1 MTDVELFNKTI
12 QEFIDST
19 KLTKFKWNQ
28 KDEIEFKGSE
38 PDGFDVGLRYCE
50 GEIYF
55 YTTTGA
61 HEHFLYGKGD
71 ADDSIHD
78 ALGMVYDYLSPL
90 MRIKVTM
97 ASNFPYK
104 WEKEMNYKGDWK
116 RVSIMAQPFFN
127 YFGKRTVKYVMNSVL
142 PIRKEYDQ
150 QTLASSQ
157 QHA

>member
-19 KLTKFKWNQ
+19 KLSKFKWNK

-38 PDGFDVGLRYCE
+38 PDGFDVGLRYGE

-61 HEHFLYGKGD
+61 HEHFPYYKGQ
-71 ADDSIHD
+71 ANETIHD

-97 ASNFPYK
+97 ASNFAYK
-104 WEKEMNYKGDWK
+104 WEKEINNEGEWK
-116 RVSIMAQPFFN
+116 RVSVMVQPFFN
-127 YFGKRTVKYVMNSVL
+127 YFGKRTIKYVMNALV
-142 PIRKEYDQ
+142 PIRKEYGK
-150 QTLASSQ
+150 
-157 QHA
+157 